1 MGMLIRRHREAAA
14 DIDMEQSEV
23 MNAENVDVQ
32 EEEPLTEE
40 VQAEEDAQVRRPR
53 PMNKYTEKVITLAE
67 DLTGCLDVA
76 AFETSIDFISEVV
89 ERSIL
94 NDINQAEIPVE
105 LERVV
110 TYRTL
115 GELIKMQGKNI
126 LGDAD
131 DMAKSIEIGDTKI
144 EFNGEPLSV
153 HLATLADALTNYGK
167 GELACYRRL
176 KW

>member
-1 MGMLIRRHREAAA
+1 
-14 DIDMEQSEV
+14 
-23 MNAENVDVQ
+23 
-32 EEEPLTEE
+32 
-40 VQAEEDAQVRRPR
+40 
-53 PMNKYTEKVITLAE
+53 MNKYTEKVITLAE
-67 DLTGCLDVA
+67 DLTGCPDVA

-94 NDINQAEIPVE
+94 NDIQAEVPVE

-115 GELIKMQGKNI
+115 GELIKLQGKNI
-126 LGDAD
+126 LGDTD

-153 HLATLADALTNYGK
+153 RLTTLADALTNYGK

>member
-1 MGMLIRRHREAAA
+1 
-14 DIDMEQSEV
+14 
-23 MNAENVDVQ
+23 
-32 EEEPLTEE
+32 
-40 VQAEEDAQVRRPR
+40 
-53 PMNKYTEKVITLAE
+53 MNKYTEKVITLAE
-67 DLTGCLDVA
+67 DLTGCPDVA

-94 NDINQAEIPVE
+94 NDINQAEVPVE

-115 GELIKMQGKNI
+115 GELIKLQGKNI
-126 LGDAD
+126 LGDTD
-131 DMAKSIEIGDTKI
+131 DMAKPIEIGDTKI

-153 HLATLADALTNYGK
+153 RLTTLADALTNYGK

>member
-23 MNAENVDVQ
+23 MNTENVDVQ

-40 VQAEEDAQVRRPR
+40 VQADEDAQATQVKT
-53 PMNKYTEKVITLAE
+53 NKYTEKVITLAE
-67 DLTGCLDVA
+67 DLTGCPDVA

-94 NDINQAEIPVE
+94 NDINQAEVPVE

-110 TYRTL
+110 IYRTL
-115 GELIKMQGKNI
+115 GELIKIQGKNI

-153 HLATLADALTNYGK
+153 RLTALADVLTNYGK